1 MALALL
7 MDLLLI
13 AAVVFAGFLIT
24 GLLLPGEPLLTRCA
38 VSFPIGSG
46 LAAYFVFLLAWS
58 GQAVDSATYG
68 AAFLLVV
75 IAAFG
80 LRFFLRHAQ
89 REDTVER
96 STWALSGGEQ
106 AGVLVAAAL
115 ALLALGW
122 LAVARSYSTWDAMAI
137 WSVKGYGIVR
147 DGSVYAAR
155 EWGSHGLTY
164 PLQLPLL
171 IGGFML
177 AEGDVLPGSKLL
189 FPLYYLSLLLGVY
202 AFNRRRAIRWPWA
215 VLATLTV
222 GSVPMVFEHAV
233 IGYANLPLTALLVLG
248 LLMFIWNRAR
258 ITYGRAL
265 VSGMLLGLA
274 AWMRPEA
281 VYLVVAGMP
290 AWAMVAVRSRD
301 KNIAWAAWSLPVIV
315 IGGSWM
321 VFNLSHGVTG
331 VFGDAVQ
338 TAWASL
344 RAADLNPSGAYRV
357 LRFLAGQFASPEVWG
372 LAAPLTAMLAL
383 SAWRRLAPDEDPQA
397 FSLFTAALAWS
408 LPVLVF
414 YYLLS
419 FRGDLEYWLGT
430 GIDRLMMPGTVAALL
445 WGLTVGLS
453 SSDSPSGVDRSPS
466 KGSLE

>member
-1 MALALL
+1 MAPALL
-7 MDLLLI
+7 IDLLLI
-13 AAVVFAGFLIT
+13 AAVVFAGFLI
-24 GLLLPGEPLLTRCA
+24 GVLLLPGEPLLTRCA
-38 VSFPIGSG
+38 VSFPIGAG
-46 LAAYFVFLLAWS
+46 LAAFVVFLLGWI
-58 GQAVDSATYG
+58 GLTVNLATYG

-75 IAAFG
+75 ATAFG
-80 LRFFLRHAQ
+80 LRFLLRQAEGVHAAEQ
-89 REDTVER
+89 
-96 STWALSGGEQ
+96 STWALSGSEQ
-106 AGVLVAAAL
+106 AGVLIAAAL

-137 WSVKGYGIVR
+137 WSVKGYGVVR
-147 DGSVYAAR
+147 DGSIFAAK

-164 PLQLPLL
+164 PLQLPIL
-171 IGGFML
+171 IGGFAL
-177 AEGDVLPGSKLL
+177 AEGDILPGSKLL

-215 VLATLTV
+215 AVATLTV
-222 GSVPMVFEHAV
+222 ASVPLVFEHAV

-248 LLMFIWNRAR
+248 LLMFIWDRDR
-258 ITYGRAL
+258 ITSGRAL
-265 VSGMLLGLA
+265 LSGVLLGLA

-281 VYLVVAGMP
+281 VYLVAAGML
-290 AWAMVAVRSRD
+290 AWAAVAVRSRRESV
-301 KNIAWAAWSLPVIV
+301 AWAAWWLPVIL

-321 VFNLSHGVTG
+321 VFNFTYGVTG

-344 RAADLNPSGAYRV
+344 RALDLNPSGAYRV
-357 LRFLAGQFASPEVWG
+357 LRFLAGRYASPEVWG
-372 LAAPLTAMLAL
+372 LAAPLTAVLAL

-397 FSLFTAALAWS
+397 FSLFTAALAWAV
-408 LPVLVF
+408 PVLVF

-445 WGLTVGLS
+445 WGLTVGLPNPDS
-453 SSDSPSGVDRSPS
+453 ERQKGPSPSQ
-466 KGSLE
+466 